1 MSIID
6 EHIKETEE
14 IISSNDQAIAK
25 EQYDKLFSIY
35 NAKIDSFEQGT
46 TVLQSKMNIVWNAND
61 GVNLP
66 TNSDYIK
73 DLKLLVEKLKLY
85 KQHIEPNCVINCK
98 NNIQSQGDVCIT
110 DNSINIENSN
120 VQKSAIGNNRNK
132 KSGLKIFAGVIG
144 VLAGIVAIL
153 TFILDICGVL

>member
-25 EQYDKLFSIY
+25 EQYIKLFSIY

-61 GVNLP
+61 DINLP

-85 KQHIEPNCVINCK
+85 KQQIEPNYVVNCK
-98 NNIQSQGDVCIT
+98 TNIQSQGDVCIT

-120 VQKSAIGNNRNK
+120 IQKSAIGNNRNK
-132 KSGLKIFAGVIG
+132 KSGWKIFAGVIG
-144 VLAGIVAIL
+144 ALAGIVAIL
-153 TFILDICGVL
+153 TFVLDICGVL

>member
-14 IISSNDQAIAK
+14 IISSNDQDRVK
-25 EQYDKLFSIY
+25 EQYNKLFSIY
-35 NAKIDSFEQGT
+35 KAKIDSFEQGT
-46 TVLQSKMNIVWNAND
+46 TVLQTKMNIVLNMND
-61 GVNLP
+61 GINLP

-85 KQHIEPNCVINCK
+85 KQQIEPNYGVNCK

-110 DNSINIENSN
+110 DNSINIETSN
-120 VQKSAIGNNRNK
+120 IQKSAIGNNQNK
-132 KSGLKIFAGVIG
+132 KSGWKIFAGVIG

-153 TFILDICGVL
+153 TFVLDICGFL